1 MPAAAKPPTAELIH
15 CRNQGNSSALV
26 LLSSQTSQLV
36 LAPGP
41 AANPPTPLWPPPA
54 CRSSTSIP
62 PKQPTAQGG
71 PKTSTWP
78 GRVKVLQEVLKTSRN
93 FSEIFLLTSRGSQ
106 GTDVH
111 CQAVPYTPEHR
122 AFLQSLVKLC
132 RIGHSVSSSYLRLLI
147 RPSYI
152 LGRTGQGA
160 GQNKRWF
167 LSQLVILKIQNT
179 KGHTGSILL
188 ILKMMKREQLRG
200 LGLPK
205 FTYNLCRQAKV
216 EDPPRS
222 STSALNAQAPAKI
235 MQPAFNKVL
244 GGWLLLFSNRLGEH
258 FMQCLK

>member
-1 MPAAAKPPTAELIH
+1 M
-15 CRNQGNSSALV
+15 
-26 LLSSQTSQLV
+26 
-36 LAPGP
+36 
-41 AANPPTPLWPPPA
+41 
-54 CRSSTSIP
+54 
-62 PKQPTAQGG
+62 
-71 PKTSTWP
+71 
-78 GRVKVLQEVLKTSRN
+78 
-93 FSEIFLLTSRGSQ
+93 
-106 GTDVH
+106 
-111 CQAVPYTPEHR
+111 PYTPEHR

-205 FTYNLCRQAKV
+205 FTYILCRQAKV
-216 EDPPRS
+216 ADPPRS

-244 GGWLLLFSNRLGEH
+244 VGWLLLFSNRLGEH